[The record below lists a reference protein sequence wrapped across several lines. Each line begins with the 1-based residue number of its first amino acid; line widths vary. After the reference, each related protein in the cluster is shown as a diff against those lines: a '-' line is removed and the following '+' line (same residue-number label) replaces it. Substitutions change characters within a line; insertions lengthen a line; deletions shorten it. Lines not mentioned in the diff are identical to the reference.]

1 MEKSQAETL
10 LIRKVV
16 AYFSQNNLSV
26 AQGRGG
32 GGGGKYPNDSDGF

>member
-1 MEKSQAETL
+1 MEKSQTETL

-32 GGGGKYPNDSDGF
+32 GGGKYPNDSDGF